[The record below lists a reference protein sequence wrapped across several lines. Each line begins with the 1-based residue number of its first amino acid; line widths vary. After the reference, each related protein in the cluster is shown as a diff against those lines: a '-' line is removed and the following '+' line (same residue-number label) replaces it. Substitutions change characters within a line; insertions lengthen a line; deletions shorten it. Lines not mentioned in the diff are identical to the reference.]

1 MALAFHQRLY
11 KYVLWT
17 SYVLFVVTFLG
28 LWSQGEVWLS
38 TIEGVLNAY
47 IALFLVYNFN
57 PFVKHK
63 MDEFSREIAFSAG
76 ILLIVTKGVTH
87 MLGWFNVSDDH
98 REGTREVSEVAYEVA
113 DVFGR

>member
-17 SYVLFVVTFLG
+17 SYLVFTVTYLG
-28 LWSQGEVWLS
+28 FWKQGSAWLS
-38 TIEGVLNAY
+38 TIETILNVY

-57 PFVKHK
+57 PFHKHK

-76 ILLIVTKGVTH
+76 ILLLVTKGVTH
-87 MLGWFNVSDDH
+87 VLSIFGMKDDR
-98 REGTREVSEVAYEVA
+98 REDTRELSEAVYEV
-113 DVFGR
+113 VTVLGG